1 MKDFSIF
8 LSTLSTQPGVYQY
21 YDAEDKLLYVGKA
34 KNLKKRIQ
42 SYFNKEHEHPKT
54 RILVRKIERIET
66 IVVES
71 EFDALLLENSLIK
84 KHQPKYNILLKDDK
98 TYPWICIKNE
108 PFPRIIKTRKVEKD
122 GSSYFGPYLHTKM
135 LYSLIELVRELYPIR
150 TCLFDLSEKNI
161 EEKKYK
167 VCLEYHLKKCLAP
180 CEGKQLAE
188 EYEQNIKHI
197 KQILNGNYREVLS
210 NFQEKMLLE
219 AKNLNFEK
227 AQQFKEK
234 IELLTL
240 HQKKSTVVN
249 PSINNVDVFS
259 ILSDSEYAYINFLK
273 LISGS
278 IVQGYTLEIKKKL
291 DETDEE
297 LLEKSIVE
305 IRNLFQ
311 SHSKEIYVP
320 FELDIEIPNTKI
332 SVPKIGDKKR
342 ILDLSLK
349 NAREY
354 RLENLKMT
362 KHTNPERH
370 TDRIMKEMMS
380 DLRMTV
386 EPRHIEGFDNS
397 NIQGTHAVSACVV
410 FKDGKPSKKDYRI
423 FNVKT
428 VEGPNDFATME
439 EVVYRRYKRML
450 EEESSL
456 PQLIIIDGG
465 KGQLSSAI
473 KSLKQLGL
481 YKKIAILGIAKRLE
495 ELFFPNDPIPLYL
508 NKQSETLKVI
518 QHIRNESHRFGI
530 TNHRNKRS
538 KNSFVSELDNI
549 KGIGKETKQKLLS
562 QFKSV
567 KNIKLATPEQLKE
580 QVGEA
585 KMKIL
590 IEYF

>member
-320 FELDIEIPNTKI
+320 FELDIEIPNTK
-332 SVPKIGDKKR
+332 
-342 ILDLSLK
+342 
-349 NAREY
+349 
-354 RLENLKMT
+354 
-362 KHTNPERH
+362 
-370 TDRIMKEMMS
+370 
-380 DLRMTV
+380 
-386 EPRHIEGFDNS
+386 
-397 NIQGTHAVSACVV
+397 
-410 FKDGKPSKKDYRI
+410 
-423 FNVKT
+423 
-428 VEGPNDFATME
+428 
-439 EVVYRRYKRML
+439 
-450 EEESSL
+450 
-456 PQLIIIDGG
+456 
-465 KGQLSSAI
+465 
-473 KSLKQLGL
+473 
-481 YKKIAILGIAKRLE
+481 
-495 ELFFPNDPIPLYL
+495 
-508 NKQSETLKVI
+508 
-518 QHIRNESHRFGI
+518 
-530 TNHRNKRS
+530 
-538 KNSFVSELDNI
+538 
-549 KGIGKETKQKLLS
+549 
-562 QFKSV
+562 
-567 KNIKLATPEQLKE
+567 
-580 QVGEA
+580 
-585 KMKIL
+585 
-590 IEYF
+590 